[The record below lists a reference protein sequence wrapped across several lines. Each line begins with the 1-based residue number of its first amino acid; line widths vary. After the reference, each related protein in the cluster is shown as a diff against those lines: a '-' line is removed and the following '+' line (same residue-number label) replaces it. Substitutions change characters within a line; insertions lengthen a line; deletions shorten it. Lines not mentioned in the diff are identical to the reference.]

1 MSCVFVSGW
10 MCVYSAVYL
19 SLLLMS
25 SPMCCMKVSWM
36 NRAVCLDFLATQSA
50 SCSQTLDL
58 WVTLGQRVWA
68 DCNKAW
74 ASSWNTH
81 GISVTWMTSPDN
93 FPTTCCRFR
102 HISSICLNVDRH
114 QWLVTDNDT
123 RCLIYIVHTHDAETK
138 MAVLPE
144 SPLLFRW
151 WLFWPCHSVCVA
163 ALHH

>member
-1 MSCVFVSGW
+1 
-10 MCVYSAVYL
+10 
-19 SLLLMS
+19 
-25 SPMCCMKVSWM
+25 
-36 NRAVCLDFLATQSA
+36 
-50 SCSQTLDL
+50 
-58 WVTLGQRVWA
+58 
-68 DCNKAW
+68 
-74 ASSWNTH
+74 
-81 GISVTWMTSPDN
+81 MTSPET

-114 QWLVTDNDT
+114 QWLVTDIDT
-123 RCLIYIVHTHDAETK
+123 MCLIYIVHTHDAETK